1 MARLPLGP
9 APRLDHHTLERY
21 ETIWL
26 VISVILSVLLF
37 TGVLVSFIS
46 GTYQAVRDNG
56 GAGGGHHITGVEG
69 GRLDP
74 RAIAATPFAT
84 PGLRENADGSLEA
97 FIVAKAFAF
106 DPAVLRVPAGRP
118 ITIHLTSLDVMHGY
132 AVLGTNI
139 NATVIPGQVTSF
151 SVTFREPGTLDSVC
165 NEYCGIGHHNMLA
178 RVIVTDPN
186 AAAPAEKQSG
196 DQP

>member
-1 MARLPLGP
+1 MARLPVAP
-9 APRLDHHTLERY
+9 VPRLDHHTLERY

-26 VISVILSVLLF
+26 VISVILSLLLF

-46 GTYQAVRDNG
+46 GTYQAVRSDG
-56 GAGGGHHITGVEG
+56 GSASGGHHIAGVKG

-84 PGLRENADGSLEA
+84 PGLRENADGSFEA

-132 AVLGTNI
+132 MVQGTNI

-151 SVTFREPGTLDSVC
+151 SVTFRAPGTLSSIC

-186 AAAPAEKQSG
+186 APTPAGE
-196 DQP
+196 QP

>member
-1 MARLPLGP
+1 MARLPLSP

-26 VISVILSVLLF
+26 VISVVLSLLLF
-37 TGVLVSFIS
+37 TGVVASFVS
-46 GTYQAVRDNG
+46 GTYQAVRGDG
-56 GAGGGHHITGVEG
+56 GSTGGGHHLAGIKS

-84 PGLRENADGSLEA
+84 PGVRENADGSLEA

-132 AVLGTNI
+132 MVQGTNI

-151 SVTFREPGTLDSVC
+151 SVTFREVGTLNSIC

-186 AAAPAEKQSG
+186 AATSSG
-196 DQP
+196 EQP

>member
-1 MARLPLGP
+1 MARSPLPP
-9 APRLDHHTLERY
+9 VARLDHHTLERY
-21 ETIWL
+21 ETVWL
-26 VISVILSVLLF
+26 VIATVLSLLLF
-37 TGVLVSFIS
+37 TGVVVSFIS
-46 GTYQAVRDNG
+46 GTYQAVRSD
-56 GAGGGHHITGVEG
+56 GGHHLAGIKD

-74 RAIAATPFAT
+74 RAIASTPFAT
-84 PGLRENADGSLEA
+84 PGVRENADGTLEA

-106 DPAVLRVPAGRP
+106 DPPVLRVPAGRP

-132 AVLGTNI
+132 MVQGTNI
-139 NATVIPGQVTSF
+139 NATVLPGQVTSF
-151 SVTFREPGTLDSVC
+151 SVTFRATGTLNSIC

-186 AAAPAEKQSG
+186 AAAPSG

>member
-1 MARLPLGP
+1 MARAPLSP

-21 ETIWL
+21 ETVWL
-26 VISVILSVLLF
+26 VISVVMSVLLF
-37 TGVLVSFIS
+37 TGVVVSFIS
-46 GTYQAVRDNG
+46 GTYQAVRSDG
-56 GAGGGHHITGVEG
+56 SSAGHHITGVKS

-74 RAIAATPFAT
+74 RSIASTPFAK

-118 ITIHLTSLDVMHGY
+118 ITFHLTSLDVMHGY
-132 AVLGTNI
+132 MVQGTNV

-151 SVTFREPGTLDSVC
+151 SVTFREPGTLNSIC
-165 NEYCGIGHHNMLA
+165 NEYCGIGHHNMLT
-178 RVIVTDPN
+178 RVIVTAPD
-186 AAAPAEKQSG
+186 AAAPSG